1 MLEKKQNNI
10 YFCSVLCISISKCM
24 RKSIFIAFAF
34 CLFLHS
40 NAMSVNGLTE
50 ESFVQWR
57 DTLYVRMAD
66 SVFKDGAIEF
76 NIDIYRPN
84 SDWNNDHFLGDVDF
98 YFKFSDKAF
107 DGTLAPSFVSGS
119 VHEKLDVNTL
129 GRKNLLFLDKGYHAN
144 RLLVSLRTD
153 HAGGD
158 KLDIP
163 LKGWVT
169 LCRLRVPMNDPDRNP
184 GLLWDTATGLMTA
197 GGDPILVK
205 KMGSVDK
212 NPKGTVKA
220 GNIIVT
226 PQWACEGSD
235 VLLYVEDVTTS
246 GSDLKLTW
254 SDSTRRVK
262 QEIGTFNAPATGTSS
277 RNYTYEVRG
286 IGDTLVI
293 KNAPGILDS
302 MVFSC
307 VLTDASVAGKFAP
320 GECVVYLRDSVYGYL
335 ASTTPGVDFGMSDI
349 TDTIKKCPGS
359 SAPVKFYFFGPSE
372 DEIYNPNE
380 ISMLTVHCKR
390 QDEALN
396 VYDTTF
402 QVNIVDLTSLGN
414 FVHYPSEFPAGN
426 NIHFLYEFELGL
438 NSVGKYWIE
447 SIETDACSNGMP
459 YCKYDTIYVQEVEG
473 DIAYNLRAVS
483 MGVGE
488 TIDLD
493 TARDNKPYTID
504 LKHKPSPIGGTLQNR
519 NKVYSYKAGSI
530 AGKDTVVYTY
540 VKEGCNMK
548 AERMIDVVE
557 KYYLNMKVLLEGPY
571 LGFDA
576 VGKDTMRCI
585 YAEKE
590 YNGEKI
596 FPRTNT
602 GRLVSPY
609 DTKCVLDSQIEK
621 INDIEAK
628 ATICDW
634 IYIRLMKVSIVD
646 GIETPSMVFVDSLS
660 AFVLHNGNICD
671 VNGQQ
676 VCFKNLK
683 NTKVYVEIVH
693 RNHLKVLSSIPK
705 ALPTTASPN
714 SYTFDFTDVSQVW
727 SGSEVLVNVNG
738 KYCLIAGNI
747 DGDTFL
753 GTSDKVL
760 LIRSNG
766 LIQYEYD
773 VDQDGFVGAKDKNY
787 IIKNNGK
794 YSRP

>member
-107 DGTLAPSFVSGS
+107 DGSLAPSFVSGS

-197 GGDPILVK
+197 GGDPILVR

-262 QEIGTFNAPATGTSS
+262 KEIGTFNAPATGTSS

-307 VLTDASVAGKFAP
+307 VLTDASVAGKFVP

-335 ASTTPGVDFGMSDI
+335 ASTTPGVDFGMSDA
-349 TDTIKKCPGS
+349 TDTIKKCPGAA
-359 SAPVKFYFFGPSE
+359 APVKFYFFGPSE
-372 DEIYNPNE
+372 DEVYNPNE

-402 QVNIVDLTSLGN
+402 QVNVVDLTSSGN

-426 NIHFLYEFELGL
+426 NINFLYEFELGL
-438 NSVGKYWIE
+438 NNVGKYWIE
-447 SIETDACSNGMP
+447 SIETDACSNGMA

-488 TIDLD
+488 TINLD

-504 LKHKPSPIGGTLQNR
+504 LKHKPSPIGGTLLNR
-519 NKVYSYKAGSI
+519 NKVYSYKAAAI

-540 VKEGCNMK
+540 KKEGCNMK
-548 AERMIDVVE
+548 AERMIEVVE
-557 KYYLNMKVLLEGPY
+557 KYYLTMKVLLEGPY
-571 LGFDA
+571 LGVD
-576 VGKDTMRCI
+576 VKGRDTMNCY
-585 YAEKE
+585 YAEQE
-590 YNGEKI
+590 SYGFYM

-602 GRLVSPY
+602 LQLKSPY
-609 DTKCVLDSQIEK
+609 DDKCILNGVQK
-621 INDIEAK
+621 MTDI
-628 ATICDW
+628 TTDGFVCDW
-634 IYIRLMKVSIVD
+634 IYIKLRGVIQKD
-646 GIETPSMVFVDSLS
+646 GMDFPGLNYIDSTS
-660 AFVLHNGNICD
+660 ALVLHDGR
-671 VNGQQ
+671 
-676 VCFKNLK
+676 VCGLDGESLNFKNLGGK
-683 NTKVYVEIVH
+683 KVFVEVKH
-693 RNHLKVLSSIPK
+693 RNHLKVISSK
-705 ALPTTASPN
+705 ALNLPTKIPDN
-714 SYTFDFTDVSQVW
+714 LVIDFTDANSVFYGNQSLKIILGRGCLMAGDLNNDGFISIGDQNLIM
-727 SGSEVLVNVNG
+727 ENDG
-738 KYCLIAGNI
+738 K
-747 DGDTFL
+747 
-753 GTSDKVL
+753 
-760 LIRSNG
+760 
-766 LIQYEYD
+766 IQYLYD
-773 VDQDGFVGAKDKNY
+773 VNHDNFIVPQDNVFM
-787 IIKNNGK
+787 INNDGE
-794 YSRP
+794 YSRVP